1 MKGGPCC
8 GPILSRAVP
17 ATSGSLVRLGEP
29 PPPGQDWAPH
39 QEGRPS
45 HTWMWLRT
53 WALAQIF
60 RECKSSK
67 SLHLQEP
74 LLLSSGSEENSF
86 HLEWLLGD

>member
-1 MKGGPCC
+1 MLWPYPVSGSSSYEWEPGAAGGATPTWAGL
-8 GPILSRAVP
+8 GP
-17 ATSGSLVRLGEP
+17 TSG
-29 PPPGQDWAPH
+29 GQAQPH
-39 QEGRPS
+39 
-45 HTWMWLRT
+45 LDVVIRT